1 MSKLSDDLLIKA
13 YVTATTSMLNPDFIN
28 LLKVE
33 IMRRSLIKKVP
44 C

>member
-1 MSKLSDDLLIKA
+1 
-13 YVTATTSMLNPDFIN
+13 MLNPDFIY
-28 LLKVE
+28 LLKIE

>member
-1 MSKLSDDLLIKA
+1 
-13 YVTATTSMLNPDFIN
+13 MLNPEFIY
-28 LLKVE
+28 LLKIE